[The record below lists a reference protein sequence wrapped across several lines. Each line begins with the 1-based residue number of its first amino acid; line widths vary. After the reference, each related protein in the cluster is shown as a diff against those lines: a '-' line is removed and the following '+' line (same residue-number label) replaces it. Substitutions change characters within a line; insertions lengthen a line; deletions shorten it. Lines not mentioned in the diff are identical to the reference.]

1 MCDTFLLLPG
11 IKGLRSE
18 KTSKKSGTI
27 SFVERLS
34 LAVQFFE
41 HKMVF
46 VNNAEHKMFF
56 LI

>member
-1 MCDTFLLLPG
+1 MCDTFLLPPD

-18 KTSKKSGTI
+18 KTSNKSGTI
-27 SFVERLS
+27 SLVERLS